1 MFPNTARVC
10 ASNVHAH
17 ALASWG
23 SGALPKPKI
32 SSLPNWPALADALCA
47 TPASAKAAPPTCARS
62 SRRLPAC
69 MLTSPVLVD
78 TEAMRV
84 GGVNDC
90 TAMAASIMLQR
101 LAKAIWL
108 GRN

>member
-1 MFPNTARVC
+1 
-10 ASNVHAH
+10 
-17 ALASWG
+17 
-23 SGALPKPKI
+23 
-32 SSLPNWPALADALCA
+32 
-47 TPASAKAAPPTCARS
+47 
-62 SRRLPAC
+62 

-90 TAMAASIMLQR
+90 TAIAASILQR

-108 GRN
+108 AEIRCELPRFPRGENARTKKIALFFFFLSVQVIR

>member
-1 MFPNTARVC
+1 
-10 ASNVHAH
+10 
-17 ALASWG
+17 
-23 SGALPKPKI
+23 
-32 SSLPNWPALADALCA
+32 
-47 TPASAKAAPPTCARS
+47 
-62 SRRLPAC
+62 

>member
-1 MFPNTARVC
+1 
-10 ASNVHAH
+10 
-17 ALASWG
+17 
-23 SGALPKPKI
+23 
-32 SSLPNWPALADALCA
+32 
-47 TPASAKAAPPTCARS
+47 
-62 SRRLPAC
+62 

-90 TAMAASIMLQR
+90 TAMAASMVQR

-108 GRN
+108 AEIRCELGATQGCIIGTGRRLVNTRTPFRLELAVG